1 MTMSEPENHTPEA
14 DGLRFSSEPGFTVTP
29 PRKPLNSVITNCP
42 PSGIRRFFDVA
53 AQMENVISL
62 GVGEPDFVT
71 PLRIREAAIE
81 AIERGYTSYTS
92 NAGLPE
98 LRELICSNLCNLYEV
113 SYQPDEVI
121 ITVGVSE
128 GLD

>member
-1 MTMSEPENHTPEA
+1 FRVNAAYLNHDRSRITG
-14 DGLRFSSEPGFTVTP
+14 DGLAV
-29 PRKPLNSVITNCP
+29 KPLNHIVTGTP

-81 AIERGYTSYTS
+81 AIERGYTTYTS

-98 LRELICSNLCNLYEV
+98 LRELICSNLCKLYDV
-113 SYQPDEVI
+113 SYQPEEVV

-128 GLD
+128 GLDLALRAL